1 MDSMR
6 EQIEKL
12 KKEKNAV
19 ILAHYYV
26 PGEVQD
32 VADEIGDSYYLSRKA
47 KESDADILVFAGVS
61 FMGESAKILN
71 PEKKVLM
78 PVPEADCPMAHMASA
93 ERIAQMRRQYEDLAV
108 VCYIN
113 STAELKT
120 LSDVCVTSANAVKI
134 VRALPNRNI
143 FFLPDGNLAAYVAEQ
158 VPEKNVICNDGF
170 CPVHKRITPD
180 AVRRA
185 KDLYPGAPF
194 CVHPECTRDVLA
206 LADFVGS
213 TSEIISYVEQSSAEE
228 FIIGTETGVFHE
240 IRLRCPDKKLYPVM
254 EGQCCKGM
262 KKITLESILDC
273 LRDETGNVILEETVR
288 SRASHALD
296 EMLRLAKA

>member
-1 MDSMR
+1 MDSIQ

-12 KKEKNAV
+12 KKEKHAV

-32 VADEIGDSYYLSRKA
+32 VADEIGDSFYLSKKA

-71 PEKKVLM
+71 PAKKVLL
-78 PVPEADCPMAHMASA
+78 PVPEADCPMAHMADA
-93 ERIAQMRRQYEDLAV
+93 RRIARMREQYEDLAV

-120 LSDVCVTSANAVKI
+120 LSDVCVTSANAVRI
-134 VRALPNRNI
+134 VKALPNRNI

-158 VPEKNVICNDGF
+158 VPQKHVICNDGF
-170 CPVHKRITPD
+170 CPVHKRITPQD
-180 AVRRA
+180 VLRA
-185 KDLYPGAPF
+185 KEQHPGAQF
-194 CVHPECTRDVLA
+194 LVHPECTRDVLA
-206 LADFVGS
+206 LADFIGS
-213 TSEIISYVEQSSAEE
+213 TSEIISFVENSPESE

-240 IRLRCPDKKLYPVM
+240 IYLRCPDRVLYPVM
-254 EGQCCKGM
+254 EEQSCEGM
-262 KKITLESILDC
+262 KRITLESVLKC
-273 LRDETGNVILEETVR
+273 LQQESGEVFLEESVSR
-288 SRASHALD
+288 RASHALD